1 MRHQGRT
8 DSISSLLWRTRL
20 RLLPLLALVLLLSV
34 MSPPDSAQAAD
45 QLRFHSVKGEWAVTS
60 GVAAD
65 DIGRT
70 LARGVPKRYIRYSI
84 EDADGFSIGRRSG
97 RVSYDGTPISAGQVS
112 LTVTARD
119 KNGEAASATRVL
131 EVSVT
136 HPPEAPSG
144 FTVRATRF
152 NILGKVAGAHLSWD
166 NPNNAAIT
174 GWELWVTPALRDWP
188 YKTWTPIPG
197 SGPETTSHVVSGLR
211 PLFDQEFKLRAV
223 VGEVKGAESPKLTFD
238 ISRRPTGLTATPI
251 LGGVTLRWDDA
262 ESHAG
267 IDITGWETRWAVV
280 GWTPWEAVSG
290 HTVSDGVVSFTI
302 DHNSDGRL
310 NPYGEFKTYFS
321 VRAVYANGQRGAP
334 VGVSATPI
342 PIPRPPAETD

>member
-1 MRHQGRT
+1 MCG
-8 DSISSLLWRTRL
+8 
-20 RLLPLLALVLLLSV
+20 RLLPLLSLALVVILVTVLAV
-34 MSPPDSAQAAD
+34 PTDVQAAD
-45 QLRFHSVKGEWAVTS
+45 QLWFKSTNGEWAITS
-60 GVAAD
+60 GVADD

-136 HPPEAPSG
+136 HPPAAPSG

-152 NILGKVAGAHLSWD
+152 NILGEVAGAHLSWD

-197 SGPETTSHVVSGLR
+197 SGPGTTSHVVTGLR

-238 ISRRPTGLTATPI
+238 ISRRPTGLTATPS
-251 LGGVTLRWDDA
+251 LA
-262 ESHAG
+262 A
-267 IDITGWETRWAVV
+267 
-280 GWTPWEAVSG
+280 
-290 HTVSDGVVSFTI
+290 
-302 DHNSDGRL
+302 
-310 NPYGEFKTYFS
+310 
-321 VRAVYANGQRGAP
+321 
-334 VGVSATPI
+334 
-342 PIPRPPAETD
+342 

>member
-1 MRHQGRT
+1 M
-8 DSISSLLWRTRL
+8 
-20 RLLPLLALVLLLSV
+20 
-34 MSPPDSAQAAD
+34 
-45 QLRFHSVKGEWAVTS
+45 AVTS
-60 GVAAD
+60 GVSDD
-65 DIGRT
+65 DIGT
-70 LARGVPKRYIRYSI
+70 ALARGVPKRYIRYSV
-84 EDADGFSIGRRSG
+84 EGADGFSIGRRSG
-97 RVSYDGTPISAGQVS
+97 RGVLRWNAGLRRAGLTDGNRQGQERRGGKRHSSFSKSPSPIHRRRHRVHRAGHPLQHS
-112 LTVTARD
+112 
-119 KNGEAASATRVL
+119 GE
-131 EVSVT
+131 
-136 HPPEAPSG
+136 
-144 FTVRATRF
+144 
-152 NILGKVAGAHLSWD
+152 VAGAHLSWD

-197 SGPETTSHVVSGLR
+197 SGPGTTSHVVTGLR

-302 DHNSDGRL
+302 DHNSDWRL
-310 NPYGEFKTYFS
+310 NSYGEFKTYFR
-321 VRAVYANGQRGAP
+321 VRAVYANGQRGAQ